1 MAFPLLSLAIRAGIP
16 AARAGLRFLSRLKK
30 PKGGGITL
38 YRGEPLKPIVSMKEQ
53 AKHMYGAGRDTSKSV
68 FSTFSNP
75 NLRYSALGRWYTTD
89 PSRAMRFAGHP
100 RFSIKMQGVKN
111 YLRDFPGWGYKPG
124 VVKRVVLTPKQAKLA
139 KKVQEKISGH
149 NAMGEAYVI
158 PRKFLANVEVDKFK
172 SFIANMQRM
181 MGKKHGGLARILEA

>member
-1 MAFPLLSLAIRAGIP
+1 MALWSLAARAGIP
-16 AARAGLRFLSRLKK
+16 AARSALRFLSKMKK
-30 PKGGGITL
+30 PPKTGGITL

-89 PSRAMRFAGHP
+89 PSRAMGFAGHP

-124 VVKRVVLTPKQAKLA
+124 VIKKVVLTPKQAKLA

-158 PRKFLANVEVDKFK
+158 PRNLLPTVEKDAIRTAVANLK
-172 SFIANMQRM
+172 RM
-181 MGKKHGGLARILEA
+181 MGMKHGGLARILEV

>member
-1 MAFPLLSLAIRAGIP
+1 MSLFNLASRAGIP
-16 AARAGLRFLSRLKK
+16 AARSALRFLSKLKK
-30 PKGGGITL
+30 PPKTGGITL

-53 AKHMYGAGRDTSKSV
+53 AKHMYGAGRDTSKNV

-89 PSRAMRFAGHP
+89 PKRAIRFAGHP

-124 VVKRVVLTPKQAKLA
+124 VIKKVVLTPKQAKLA
-139 KKVQEKISGH
+139 KKVQEKISGGD
-149 NAMGEAYVI
+149 AMGEAYVI
-158 PRKFLANVEVDKFK
+158 PKRFLANVEVDKLK
-172 SFIANMQRM
+172 SFIANMYRM
-181 MGKKHGGLARILEA
+181 AGKKHGGLARILEV